1 MNTRFHDILTT
12 EDITKAFDLCCTR
25 ADVYKVISKIP
36 ERFGKFE
43 IICVDE
49 EYTYFVVQN
58 LVNFCGKELTHLST
72 YEFRKIGGN

>member
-1 MNTRFHDILTT
+1 MNTRLHDLLTT
-12 EDITKAFDLCCTR
+12 EDITKAFESCCLR

-49 EYTYFVVQN
+49 DYTYFVVQN
-58 LVNFCGKELTHLST
+58 SVNFCGKELTRVCT